1 MIILRVTLGE
11 GFRVRSLIMV
21 LLGVDLTILIGVF
34 NSLNPFEDAEIQ
46 KYKRANMKRC
56 PRPLHNHDSQEF
68 NVGIVEY

>member
-1 MIILRVTLGE
+1 
-11 GFRVRSLIMV
+11 MV